1 MIPKRVLSAART
13 KEVLKRGD
21 ISVKSRQKIDFWKVG
36 KEQKVK
42 AEGTREQLWK
52 VLGACGVSSHP

>member
-1 MIPKRVLSAART
+1 MLSAGRT
-13 KEVLKRGD
+13 KDVLKRSD
-21 ISVKSRQKIDFWKVG
+21 ISVKSRQQIDFWKVG

-52 VLGACGVSSHP
+52 VLGARGVSSHP